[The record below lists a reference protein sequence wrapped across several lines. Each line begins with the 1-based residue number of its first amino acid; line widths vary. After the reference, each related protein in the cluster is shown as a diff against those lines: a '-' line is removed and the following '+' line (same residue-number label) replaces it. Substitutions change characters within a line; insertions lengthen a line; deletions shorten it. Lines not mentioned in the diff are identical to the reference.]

1 VRHLIQDSENTIY
14 SESEPLARYA
24 DWCKRPSHAD
34 RMLLVDFSLNA
45 YWLENSPQILLTA
58 IYLQC
63 GAKTIISVTDADLN
77 LPEET
82 SLSVVGRYKLWA
94 EKIGFAQYNCGGVSG
109 LSPLCIPKPWGQ
121 EIWYSGVETRGVCSF
136 SSGGGETPIPWLQ
149 AVVPDS
155 ALGSSGEALVLLKI
169 LDPSPEPVIGDLY
182 FELHEE
188 KQEVYVVTHIDEA
201 AWPDGTGYI
210 RMGFDASKVAAFEGD
225 EEKFRNAYLQAVEAY
240 EVVRREIDELG
251 PDNDASQALLAEE
264 LRLRNAMDG
273 FSHLQSLS
281 LGDVVK
287 VPLLTPHS
295 LQHGVRTVEFQTP
308 VYERKILSF
317 AQKVLTQDHWDTREA
332 VRQMRLEQV
341 ERIPFDVLSQRKGVL
356 VERIV
361 DFNDFEVHRVSLHPD
376 TFFSVESLMHYGLII
391 VVEGSLSVDGMV
403 FGSEQAL
410 ILPRDWG
417 GKLIP
422 AQPTSPL
429 VFLLAM
435 PTN

>member
-1 VRHLIQDSENTIY
+1 
-14 SESEPLARYA
+14 
-24 DWCKRPSHAD
+24 
-34 RMLLVDFSLNA
+34 MLLVAFSLDA

-63 GAKTIISVTDADLN
+63 GAKISISVTDADLN
-77 LPEET
+77 LPGDT
-82 SLSVVGRYKLWA
+82 SVSVVDRYNRWA
-94 EKIGFAQYNCGGVSG
+94 DEIGFARYASGGVSG
-109 LSPLCIPKPWGQ
+109 LSPLSIHKPWGQ
-121 EIWYSGVETRGVCSF
+121 EIWYSGVEARGVCSF
-136 SSGGGETPIPWLQ
+136 ICGGGETPIPWLQ
-149 AVVPDS
+149 AVVPDC
-155 ALGSSGEALVLLKI
+155 ALGSVGEALVLLKI
-169 LDPSPEPVIGDLY
+169 LDPSPEPVVGDLY

-188 KQEVYVVTHIDEA
+188 KQEVYVVTHVDKA

-210 RMGFDASKVAAFEGD
+210 RMGFDVDKLAAFEGD
-225 EEKFRNAYLQAVEAY
+225 EGKFRKAYLQAVEEY
-240 EVVRREIDELG
+240 EVVRREIDGLG
-251 PDNDASQALLAEE
+251 PDNDPSPALLAEE
-264 LRLRNAMDG
+264 LRLRINMDD
-273 FSHLQSLS
+273 FSHLQPLN

-317 AQKVLTQDHWDTREA
+317 AQRVLTQDHWDTREA

-341 ERIPFDVLSQRKGVL
+341 EKIPFDVLRQRGGVL

-361 DFNDFEVHRVSLHPD
+361 DFSDFEVHRVSLHPD
-376 TFFSVESLMHYGLII
+376 TSFILESLMHYGLII
-391 VVEGSLSVDGMV
+391 VVEGSLAVDGIV
-403 FGSEQAL
+403 FGPEQAL